1 MALSSFFNR
10 RNDLWSMPDPMD
22 IIVTIFDDSPARSI
36 ARDAHAMARTNV
48 DWKETPTEHV
58 FKADLPGLKK
68 EEVVVQ
74 VEDHRTLSISG
85 QRKKEEVHKTDT
97 WHRVERSSGNFMRK
111 FRLPENT
118 NLDHITAEVENGVL
132 TIVVPKVEKK
142 KPQTRSIEIGG
153 HDEQSE
159 QQAVTHHDEKAPS
172 GVAVPME
179 TTDATPDSKSTSS
192 TEEK

>member
-1 MALSSFFNR
+1 M
-10 RNDLWSMPDPMD
+10 
-22 IIVTIFDDSPARSI
+22 TIFDDSPARSI

-97 WHRVERSSGNFMRK
+97 WHRVERSSGKFMRK
-111 FRLPENT
+111 FRSPENA
-118 NLDHITAEVENGVL
+118 NLDRITAKVEDGVL
-132 TIVVPKVEKK
+132 MVVVPKMEKK
-142 KPQTRSIEIGG
+142 KPVMRRIEIAG
-153 HDEQSE
+153 HHGHRSRR
-159 QQAVTHHDEKAPS
+159 
-172 GVAVPME
+172 
-179 TTDATPDSKSTSS
+179 
-192 TEEK
+192 